1 MATYQLP
8 DGRTVST
15 DMAFTLDNIQYP
27 SNWLALS
34 TAEDRAE
41 RDIEGPLPEPAW
53 YDQRWCWGYDE
64 NGKLIWKDYAPLVT
78 EYIGYVRANANAM
91 LRETDWQVIREADNG
106 KLMSAETKAD
116 RQRIREAAGSK
127 ITAINATTTTAEL
140 AAFVTS
146 NDYSNWNP
154 VPGPVTDD
162 GVVSFSNGSTSA
174 GFGL

>member
-15 DMAFTLDNIQYP
+15 DMAFTLNEIQYP

-34 TAEDRAE
+34 SAQDRAE

-64 NGKLIWKDYAPLVT
+64 DGNLIWKDHAPLVM
-78 EYIGYVRANANAM
+78 EYINNVRANANAM

-106 KLMSAETKAD
+106 TVMSAETKAD
-116 RQRIREAAGSK
+116 RQFVRDAAGGK

-140 AAFVTS
+140 AAYITS
-146 NDYSNWNP
+146 NAYSDWNP
-154 VPGPVTDD
+154 IPEPAPTD
-162 GVVSFSNGSTSA
+162 GVVLFSNGSTTA
-174 GFGL
+174 GF

>member
-15 DMAFTLDNIQYP
+15 DMAFTLNEIQYP

-34 TAEDRAE
+34 SAQDRAE

-64 NGKLIWKDYAPLVT
+64 DGKLIWKDHAPLVM
-78 EYIGYVRANANAM
+78 EYINNVRANANAM

-106 KLMSAETKAD
+106 KPMGAGVKAE
-116 RQRIREAAGSK
+116 RERIRTAAGGK

-140 AAFVTS
+140 AAYIAS
-146 NDYSNWNP
+146 NAYSDWNP
-154 VPGPVTDD
+154 IPEPAPIH
-162 GVVSFSNGSTSA
+162 GVEFFSNGVTTA
-174 GFGL
+174 GF

>member
-15 DMAFTLDNIQYP
+15 DMAFTLNEIQYP

-34 TAEDRAE
+34 SAQDRAE

-64 NGKLIWKDYAPLVT
+64 DGKLIWKDHAPLVM
-78 EYIGYVRANANAM
+78 EYINNVRANANAM

-106 KLMSAETKAD
+106 KPMGAGVKAE
-116 RQRIREAAGSK
+116 RERIRTAAGGK
-127 ITAINATTTTAEL
+127 IALINATTTTAEL
-140 AAFVTS
+140 AAYITS
-146 NDYSNWNP
+146 NAYSSWNP
-154 VPGPVTDD
+154 IPEPALAD
-162 GVVSFSNGSTSA
+162 GVVLFSNGSTTA
-174 GFGL
+174 GF

>member
-15 DMAFTLDNIQYP
+15 DMAFTLNEIQYP

-34 TAEDRAE
+34 SAQDRAE

-64 NGKLIWKDYAPLVT
+64 DGKLIWKDHAPLVM
-78 EYIGYVRANANAM
+78 EYINNVRANANAM

-106 KLMSAETKAD
+106 KPMGAEIKAD
-116 RQRIREAAGSK
+116 RQFVRDAAGGK
-127 ITAINATTTTAEL
+127 IALINATTTTAEL
-140 AAFVTS
+140 AAYITS
-146 NDYSNWNP
+146 NAYSDWNP
-154 VPGPVTDD
+154 IPEPAPTD
-162 GVVSFSNGSTSA
+162 GVVLFSNGSTTA
-174 GFGL
+174 GF

>member
-8 DGRTVST
+8 GGRTVST
-15 DMAFTLDNIQYP
+15 DMAFTLNEIQYP

-34 TAEDRAE
+34 SAEDRAE

-64 NGKLIWKDYAPLVT
+64 DGKLIWKDHAPLVV
-78 EYIGYVRANANAM
+78 EYINNVRANANAM

-116 RQRIREAAGSK
+116 RQFVRDAAGGK
-127 ITAINATTTTAEL
+127 IQAINATTTTAEL
-140 AAFVTS
+140 AAYITS
-146 NDYSNWNP
+146 NAYSDWNP
-154 VPGPVTDD
+154 IPEPAPVH
-162 GVVSFSNGSTSA
+162 GVEFFSNGVTTA
-174 GFGL
+174 GF

>member
-15 DMAFTLDNIQYP
+15 DMAFTLNEIQYP

-34 TAEDRAE
+34 SAQDRAE

-64 NGKLIWKDYAPLVT
+64 DGKLIWKDHAPLVM
-78 EYIGYVRANANAM
+78 EYINNVRANANAM

-106 KLMSAETKAD
+106 KPMDAAIKAE
-116 RQRIREAAGSK
+116 RQRIRE
-127 ITAINATTTTAEL
+127 
-140 AAFVTS
+140 V
-146 NDYSNWNP
+146 
-154 VPGPVTDD
+154 
-162 GVVSFSNGSTSA
+162 
-174 GFGL
+174 